1 MYNKKNKLKT
11 MRNALLNGFFPVKP
25 VTTAFDQMFSNLN
38 KITRDPFFDDVE
50 NFFHQ
55 PMLGYNVEKTDDGYV
70 LEMPV
75 PGFTKKDVT
84 ITTNDRTLVISL
96 EGTSDKKWVNKTER
110 TFTMPKEIDSEGRL
124 NLTMKEFQS
133 KEPASTDS
141 SRRSQAKTGPSR
153 DLPTQAGGAHQ
164 KK

>member
-1 MYNKKNKLKT
+1 MMYNKKNKLKT

-25 VTTAFDQMFSNLN
+25 VTTAFDEMFSNLN

-55 PMLGYNVEKTDDGYV
+55 PVLGYNVEKTDDGYV

-96 EGTSDKKWVNKTER
+96 EGISEKKWVNKTER
-110 TFTMPKEIDSEGRL
+110 TFTMPKEIDSEGVKAKVT
-124 NLTMKEFQS
+124 NGILTVTLPICTET
-133 KEPASTDS
+133 E
-141 SRRSQAKTGPSR
+141 KTV
-153 DLPTQAGGAHQ
+153 TVE
-164 KK
+164 